1 MAETNDDI
9 WAEVIRT
16 AELLRSLEA
25 TLHPMEEAAI
35 GLRTIDSTLLPVDYV
50 SDAMALTQ
58 LILILKKRDAKI
70 V

>member
-1 MAETNDDI
+1 
-9 WAEVIRT
+9 
-16 AELLRSLEA
+16 
-25 TLHPMEEAAI
+25 MEEAAI